1 MCEHHSGVSRR
12 NVFRAGA
19 LAAGTIG
26 MAGLAMRS
34 TAFAAIET
42 EPGAC
47 GPTADDPHFAQRMR
61 VSAAPE
67 AQLFAAQAAVETSYN
82 GWPVGAPAASIGV
95 ANYTVP
101 GTSVVLP
108 VKSGDVATVLMYVA
122 SRFNGEV
129 EGLDSRQCWGYGY
142 RKNVNNPS
150 VWSNHASGTAIDLNA
165 VRHPNGAK
173 GTFSGSQVNSIRDIL
188 AFCGD
193 VVYWG
198 GDYRGT
204 TDEMHFEM
212 DVPPGDGRLAALVQ
226 KITGTGSGGGAGG
239 GQVAGMRARANSRL
253 VCAESGG
260 GAALIANRTAL
271 GPWETFTIVSRGGNL
286 VALRASANQLY
297 VCAENGGNSA
307 LIANRPV
314 IGLWETFALITNADG
329 SFSLRSQANNKLV
342 CAESGGGAPLIANRD
357 VVGPWESFDLVRR

>member
-150 VWSNHASGTAIDLNA
+150 VWSNHASGTAIDLALTPAGPGMYEA
-165 VRHPNGAK
+165 VMPFTDPGPY
-173 GTFSGSQVNSIRDIL
+173 TFSITASS
-188 AFCGD
+188 A
-193 VVYWG
+193 
-198 GDYRGT
+198 
-204 TDEMHFEM
+204 
-212 DVPPGDGRLAALVQ
+212 DGRLDARVQ
-226 KITGTGSGGGAGG
+226 RGLYWTAPRERGGDVQRAWLADIARLSGGRELTPGDDPF
-239 GQVAGMRARANSRL
+239 
-253 VCAESGG
+253 SGPRPRDRRETRPLLG
-260 GAALIANRTAL
+260 GAALIAFLADVVARRSARTA
-271 GPWETFTIVSRGGNL
+271 
-286 VALRASANQLY
+286 AAHA
-297 VCAENGGNSA
+297 
-307 LIANRPV
+307 
-314 IGLWETFALITNADG
+314 
-329 SFSLRSQANNKLV
+329 
-342 CAESGGGAPLIANRD
+342 APRTPQRTAA
-357 VVGPWESFDLVRR
+357 